1 MKIIVILFIKME
13 NTKSLKDRLTI
24 IIPSKNESR
33 TLYDCIYNISKQKG
47 ILNTKIIIADN
58 SDEGESLQWIEKI
71 KINFRATPLRI
82 DVIKGGY
89 PSQGRLAG
97 SLLVKTPYM
106 LFLDADIFL
115 TNPNIL
121 VECMRYK
128 KDLVTVPFYT
138 DYPYRWVFR
147 LFDIFQFISKL
158 LKTPFAVG
166 GFQLWK
172 TESYWAHGGYDPLQL
187 FAEDYSLS
195 QKVNPKEFKVHKI
208 KGTYTTP
215 RRFKSKGVLWMFKI
229 MIKTY
234 INRKNPEFFDH
245 HHNYWN

>member
-1 MKIIVILFIKME
+1 ME

-24 IIPSKNESR
+24 IIPSKNEGK
-33 TLYDCIYNISKQKG
+33 TLYDCIYHISKQKG
-47 ILNTKIIIADN
+47 ILGTRIIIADV
-58 SDEGESLQWIEKI
+58 SDKKESLQWIEKI
-71 KINFRATPLRI
+71 KVNFKTTPLNI
-82 DVIKGGY
+82 QVIKGGY

-97 SLLVKTPYM
+97 SLLVKTHYM
-106 LFLDADIFL
+106 LFLDADVFL

-121 VECMRYK
+121 IECTRYK
-128 KDLVTVPFYT
+128 RDLVTVPFYT

-147 LFDIFQFISKL
+147 LFDIFQSISTL

-172 TESYWAHGGYDPLQL
+172 TQSYWLHGGYNPFEL

-195 QKVNPKEFKVHKI
+195 QKVDPKEFRVHKI
-208 KGTYTTP
+208 KGTYTSS
-215 RRFKSKGVLWMFKI
+215 RRFKNKGVLWMFKI
-229 MIKTY
+229 MIKSY
-234 INRKNPEFFDH
+234 INRKNPEFFKH